1 MYWFKNLENMSNK
14 KSHAWTPLKSIYVYC
29 TNLVFGLHIWY
40 QKYPVKGAAVE
51 I

>member
-1 MYWFKNLENMSNK
+1 MYWCKNLENMSDK
-14 KSHAWTPLKSIYVYC
+14 KSHAWVPLKSIY
-29 TNLVFGLHIWY
+29 TKLVFGLHIWY